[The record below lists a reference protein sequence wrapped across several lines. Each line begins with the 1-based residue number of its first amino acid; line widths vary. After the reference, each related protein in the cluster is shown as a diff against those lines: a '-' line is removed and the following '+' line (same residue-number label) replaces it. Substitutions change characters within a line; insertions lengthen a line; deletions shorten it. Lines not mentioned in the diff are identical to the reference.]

1 MARGSSDKALSSLAR
16 RLRCERGQASV
27 ELVGTLPFV
36 ICGALIA
43 WQLVLVGHVAW
54 MTAHAARAGARA
66 AVVSRDAGR
75 AVRSALPPPL
85 RDGARVVRRA
95 GGGVRVSVP
104 VPVLLHRWA
113 SPVSISA
120 SADLGV

>member
-1 MARGSSDKALSSLAR
+1 M
-16 RLRCERGQASV
+16 LRHESGQASV
-27 ELVGTLPFV
+27 ELLGAIPFV
-36 ICGALIA
+36 VCAALIT

-66 AVVSRDAGR
+66 VAVSRDAGS
-75 AVRSALPPPL
+75 AARSALPPPL
-85 RDGARVVRRA
+85 RQGTRVVRS

-104 VPVLLHRWA
+104 IPVLLHRWM

>member
-1 MARGSSDKALSSLAR
+1 MLRGES
-16 RLRCERGQASV
+16 GQASV
-27 ELVGTLPFV
+27 EFAGTLPFV
-36 ICGALIA
+36 LCAALIA
-43 WQLVLVGHVAW
+43 WQLVLVGHAAW

-66 AVVSRDAGR
+66 VAVSRDAGQ
-75 AVRSALPPPL
+75 AARSALPPPL
-85 RDGARVVRRA
+85 RARTRVARSP

-113 SPVSISA
+113 APVSISA